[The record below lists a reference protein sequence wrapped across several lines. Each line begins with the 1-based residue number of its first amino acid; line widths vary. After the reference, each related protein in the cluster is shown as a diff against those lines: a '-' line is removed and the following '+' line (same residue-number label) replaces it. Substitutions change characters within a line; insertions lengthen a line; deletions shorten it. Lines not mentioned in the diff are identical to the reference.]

1 MTTVRDVLVRV
12 RDLRKDYGSIRAL
25 DGISFDV
32 SRGDILGFLGPVLS
46 S

>member
-12 RDLRKDYGSIRAL
+12 RNLRKDYGSIRAL

-32 SRGDILGFLGPVLS
+32 SPR
-46 S
+46 